1 MWVKDLIFMVFTQSI
16 PVFPFQG
23 LIASSES
30 ITIKDAEPVPVLAAE
45 VIFTLHASHSS
56 ILAIENGQRSI
67 FESVSTVFAHTKHM
81 APLLYYL
88 PPQNS
93 YSSFVKF

>member
-1 MWVKDLIFMVFTQSI
+1 MWVKELLFLIFTQSL

-23 LIASSES
+23 LVASPES
-30 ITIKDAEPVPVLAAE
+30 ITIKDAELVPVLAAE
-45 VIFTLHASHSS
+45 VIFTLHAYHSS

-67 FESVSTVFAHTKHM
+67 FESVSAAFANTKHM
-81 APLLYYL
+81 TLLLYHL

-93 YSSFVKF
+93 YSSL